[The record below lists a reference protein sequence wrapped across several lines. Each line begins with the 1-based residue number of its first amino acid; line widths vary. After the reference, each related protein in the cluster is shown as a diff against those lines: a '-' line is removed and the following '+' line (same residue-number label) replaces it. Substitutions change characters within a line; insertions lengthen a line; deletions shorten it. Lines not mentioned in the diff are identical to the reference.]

1 MSRRLSEN
9 AGMTVK
15 KSPTTDVARAAQDAA
30 RRAAEAARKAAE
42 DARRAAELQRK
53 AADLR
58 QQAQG
63 KQADLARR
71 AGAKPTASAVRQTF
85 GGNEYSSGATRSLK
99 TRLGLGKPP
108 ASSLRTEVLGDGLA
122 NCLENAVKLARPGDQ
137 VVLLSDRRDG
147 VGHAVVERPDGT
159 VVDPNRPKEPYANL
173 DTYLKEQERY
183 HSPAR
188 VSDVM
193 AERILKTP
201 PGPRRDA
208 MFSLAG
214 LDKVAS
220 RLVADPGHITAQYTQ
235 QAREA
240 ATQAQAAWDSTI
252 AGGGSELDAA
262 RAATQVLEDAASS
275 KNDPEFR
282 KYVARAAVGLADDIG
297 RAVGAASNGRTGS
310 ETLLTTLQLA
320 SKFAEAGSDEFTQAL
335 STSMAQAMPNREAV
349 APFRGRA
356 QDALYQVQ
364 SFLRGQASDG
374 NTALT
379 AGLASELGRL
389 GKSTSLQGLTPA
401 LTSALSEAQGTFDE
415 AQLRYQQAEAQ
426 LGVELQRFGPA
437 MSDAQKKAYVDA
449 FWATSENA
457 GIKRGLE
464 TAEAALAETFEA
476 TAPALEAAAIA
487 GDRGAAEQLL
497 RSVKGLASSQT
508 HASMAL
514 DFVDHVGRTENKA
527 LFDALNH
534 DGKLEDTIENEVLAP
549 ALGNAQAA
557 ALAGGQVDLDALVDT
572 LKRIKT
578 HAKNFK
584 RLAGAIGTATR
595 QYDTVKQLLAAGKT
609 GEEISQALRLQ
620 DLTAGWEGKS
630 KFGKALAVFGLVS
643 AMGAAVSADG
653 NLDRLQASLSA
664 VKGGLEL
671 TAGVLSALGG
681 AGRLADGAAAAT
693 FLSKLAPGVG
703 LVIDSIQLYEDI
715 QKIRDDGNAGDYIS
729 AFGTVVNLAGD
740 VAGFIP
746 VVGQLIDGPL
756 TALGTVIQGVGGLV
770 SMTINGNEEA
780 RENRAEIDARLKA
793 AGVSQDTREVLL
805 TERSIDA
812 TSIAALGL
820 TGTDY
825 LDALRATEPIGSDD
839 SYSIEASQKAWHL
852 AAAYGLRGEQALHF
866 VQDFTERYAN
876 IEGFQTLQVL
886 NPAIERFTMSA
897 AMLAREGRTSAE
909 IAAELDQEFGD
920 MNSQLRE
927 FLGPIYE
934 SYLRG
939 GSRPEPGFYLPQ
951 FLNLPD

>member
-1 MSRRLSEN
+1 M
-9 AGMTVK
+9 
-15 KSPTTDVARAAQDAA
+15 
-30 RRAAEAARKAAE
+30 
-42 DARRAAELQRK
+42 
-53 AADLR
+53 
-58 QQAQG
+58 
-63 KQADLARR
+63 
-71 AGAKPTASAVRQTF
+71 RQTL

-99 TRLGLGKPP
+99 ARLGLGTPP

-122 NCLENAVKLARPGDQ
+122 NCLENAVKLAKPGDQ
-137 VVLLSDRRDG
+137 VVLLADRRDG
-147 VGHAVVERPDGT
+147 VGHAVVERPDGSII
-159 VVDPNRPKEPYANL
+159 DPNRPKEPYANL
-173 DTYLKEQERY
+173 DAYLKEQDRY

-208 MFSLAG
+208 MISLAG

-220 RLVADPGHITAQYTQ
+220 RFVADPAHITAQYTQ
-235 QAREA
+235 QARQA
-240 ATQAQAAWDSTI
+240 ATDAQAAWDRTI
-252 AGGGSELDAA
+252 ANGGSELEAA
-262 RAATQVLEDAASS
+262 RAAAQVLEDAASS

-282 KYVARAAVGLADDIG
+282 KHVARAAVDLADDIG
-297 RAVGAASNGRTGS
+297 RAVGSASDGRSGS
-310 ETLLTTLQLA
+310 EALLTTLELA
-320 SKFAEAGSDEFTQAL
+320 SRFAEAGSDEFTQAL
-335 STSMAQAMPNREAV
+335 STSMAEAMPDREAV

-356 QDALYQVQ
+356 QDALHQVQ
-364 SFLRGQASDG
+364 SFLNRQASDG
-374 NTALT
+374 NTALA

-389 GKSTSLQGLTPA
+389 EKTTTLRGLAPA
-401 LTSALSEAQGTFDE
+401 LTDALSEVQGTFDE
-415 AQLRYQQAEAQ
+415 AQQRYLQAEAQ

-437 MSDAQKKAYVDA
+437 MSDEEKKAYVEA
-449 FWATSENA
+449 FWAESENA
-457 GIKRGLE
+457 GIKRDLQ
-464 TAEAALAETFEA
+464 TAEAELAETFEA

-487 GDRGAAEQLL
+487 GDRGAAEQLM

-514 DFVDHVGRTENKA
+514 DFVDHIGRTENKA

-534 DGKLEDTIENEVLAP
+534 DGKLEDTIENDVMAP

-557 ALAGGQVDLDALVDT
+557 ALAGGQGDLDALIDK
-572 LKRIKT
+572 LKLIKT
-578 HAKNFK
+578 NATNFK
-584 RLAGAIGTATR
+584 RLAGAIGTVTR

-609 GEEISQALRLQ
+609 SEEISQALRLE

-653 NLDRLQASLSA
+653 NLDRLQASLSV

-681 AGRLADGAAAAT
+681 AGKLASGTAAAT

-715 QKIRDDGNAGDYIS
+715 QKIRDGGNVGDYIS

-740 VAGFIP
+740 IAGFVP

-756 TALGTVIQGVGGLV
+756 TALGSVIQGVGGLV

-780 RENRAEIDARLKA
+780 RENREEIDARLKA
-793 AGVSQDTREVLL
+793 AGLSEAEREILL

-820 TGTDY
+820 TGESY
-825 LDALRATEPIGSDD
+825 LAALEATAPIGSDD
-839 SYSIEASQKAWHL
+839 AYAIDASQRAWHI
-852 AAAYGLRGEQALHF
+852 AAAYGLQGDDALHF
-866 VQDFTERYAN
+866 VQDFTERYN
-876 IEGFQTLQVL
+876 NVEGFQTLQL
-886 NPAIERFTMSA
+886 LYPAIERFTMSA
-897 AMLAREGRTSAE
+897 AVLAREGHTSQE
-909 IAAELDQEFGD
+909 IAAELGEEFGE
-920 MNSQLRE
+920 MNDQLRE
-927 FLGPIYE
+927 ILGPIYDE
-934 SYLRG
+934 HLG
-939 GSRPEPGFYLPQ
+939 GSARPVPGFYLPQ

>member
-1 MSRRLSEN
+1 
-9 AGMTVK
+9 MTVK
-15 KSPTTDVARAAQDAA
+15 KSSTSDLARAAQEAA
-30 RRAAEAARKAAE
+30 RKAAEAARKAAE
-42 DARRAAELQRK
+42 LQRK
-53 AADLR
+53 AAELSR
-58 QQAQG
+58 QAQT
-63 KQADLARR
+63 KQAALAVK
-71 AGAKPTASAVRQTF
+71 AGTKPTASAVRQTF
-85 GGNEYSSGATRSLK
+85 GGNEYSTGATSSLK

-108 ASSLRTEVLGDGLA
+108 PSSLRTEVLGDGLA
-122 NCLENAVKLARPGDQ
+122 NCLEHAVKIAKPGDQ
-137 VVLLSDRRDG
+137 VVMLSDRRDG

-173 DTYLKEQERY
+173 DTYLKEQDRY

-208 MFSLAG
+208 MISLAG

-262 RAATQVLEDAASS
+262 KAATQVLEDAASS

-282 KYVARAAVGLADDIG
+282 KHVARAAVGLADDIG
-297 RAVGAASNGRTGS
+297 RAIGAASNAPNGS
-310 ETLLTTLQLA
+310 ETLLSTLQLA
-320 SKFAEAGSDEFTQAL
+320 SRFAEAGNDEFTQAL
-335 STSMAQAMPNREAV
+335 STSMAEAMPNREAV

-356 QDALYQVQ
+356 QDALHQVQ

-389 GKSTSLQGLTPA
+389 GKSTALEGLTPA
-401 LTSALSEAQGTFDE
+401 LTGALSEVQGRFDE
-415 AQLRYQQAEAQ
+415 AQLAYQQAEAQ

-437 MSDAQKKAYVDA
+437 MSDAQKKAYVKA
-449 FWATSENA
+449 FWAESENA

-464 TAEAALAETFEA
+464 TAEAELAETFEA

-487 GDRGAAEQLL
+487 GDRGAAEQLM

-508 HASMAL
+508 HATAAL
-514 DFVDHVGRTENKA
+514 DFVDRIGRTENKA
-527 LFDALNH
+527 LFDALNR

-557 ALAGGQVDLDALVDT
+557 ALAGGGANLDALVDK
-572 LKRIKT
+572 LKLIKT
-578 HAKNFK
+578 NAKNFK
-584 RLAGAIGTATR
+584 RLAGALGTATR
-595 QYDTVKQLLAAGKT
+595 QYDLVKDLLAAGKT

-630 KFGKALAVFGLVS
+630 KFGKALAVFGVVS

-671 TAGVLSALGG
+671 TAGVLSSLGG
-681 AGRLADGAAAAT
+681 AGKLANGAAAAT
-693 FLSKLAPGVG
+693 FLSKLAPGIG
-703 LVIDSIQLYEDI
+703 LVVDSIQLYEDI
-715 QKIRDDGNAGDYIS
+715 QKIRDGGNAGDYIS

-746 VVGQLIDGPL
+746 VVGQLVDGPL

-793 AGVSQDTREVLL
+793 AGVSAENREVLL

-825 LDALRATEPIGSDD
+825 LEALKATEPIGSDD

-852 AAAYGLRGEQALHF
+852 AAAYGLSGRDALSF
-866 VQDFTERYAN
+866 VKDFTERYAN
-876 IEGFQTLQVL
+876 VEGFQSLQL
-886 NPAIERFTMSA
+886 LSPYLERFTMGA
-897 AMLAREGRTSAE
+897 ATLANEGHTSDE
-909 IAAELDQEFGD
+909 IAAELGDEFGVLND
-920 MNSQLRE
+920 HLRE
-927 FLGPIYE
+927 YLGPIFE
-934 SYLRG
+934 EHLG
-939 GSRPEPGFYLPQ
+939 GGAKPVPGFYLPQ